1 MKEDIMTGRKA
12 PAAAIL
18 AALSL
23 ASSATFATA
32 AQAETIYLKCYN
44 TDYQKDDLHTIDVAN
59 STVDGNAATITPIL
73 FHWVRTAENGSIMT
87 YNIDRTTGTLTLQG
101 MIPGVGETGVVTESC
116 TAGSAPAT
124 KF

>member
-1 MKEDIMTGRKA
+1 MKSQKA
-12 PAAAIL
+12 LTAAIL

-23 ASSATFATA
+23 ASSATFAA
-32 AQAETIYLKCYN
+32 AAETIYLKCYN
-44 TDYQKDDLHTIDVAN
+44 SDYQKDDLHTVDVAS

-73 FHWVRTAENGSIMT
+73 FHWVRTADNGSIMT

-101 MIPGVGETGVVTESC
+101 TIPGVGQTGVVTEAC